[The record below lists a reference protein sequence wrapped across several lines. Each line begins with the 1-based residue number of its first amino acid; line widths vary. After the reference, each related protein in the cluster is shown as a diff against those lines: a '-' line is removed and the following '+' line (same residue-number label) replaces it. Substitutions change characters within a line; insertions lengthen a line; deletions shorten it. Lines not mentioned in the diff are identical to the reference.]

1 MTGLGVA
8 DAASRPRGAASAK
21 WAVFLG
27 WLAAVVLH
35 ATWNGLS
42 LFGTPGL
49 IGGYLIMSAVLAG
62 LIVVLYRDRRR
73 LVGLILRYL
82 PGYAYTGLV
91 TGDDVAM
98 LASLG
103 ARAQARTWARAAG
116 GLPATAA
123 MGDYQLAA
131 TELALARAKSAR
143 GVLPPDHFAER
154 ERNLL
159 DLMGIARYAFSRRI
173 SAGTDAPAPWAT
185 VGSALIPGDASAA
198 PS

>member
-1 MTGLGVA
+1 
-8 DAASRPRGAASAK
+8 
-21 WAVFLG
+21 
-27 WLAAVVLH
+27 
-35 ATWNGLS
+35 
-42 LFGTPGL
+42 
-49 IGGYLIMSAVLAG
+49 
-62 LIVVLYRDRRR
+62 
-73 LVGLILRYL
+73 
-82 PGYAYTGLV
+82 
-91 TGDDVAM
+91 M

-103 ARAQARTWARAAG
+103 ARAQARTWARTAG

-159 DLMGIARYAFSRRI
+159 DLMGIARYAFTRRI

-185 VGSALIPGDASAA
+185 VGSALVPGDASAA

>member
-1 MTGLGVA
+1 
-8 DAASRPRGAASAK
+8 
-21 WAVFLG
+21 
-27 WLAAVVLH
+27 
-35 ATWNGLS
+35 
-42 LFGTPGL
+42 
-49 IGGYLIMSAVLAG
+49 MSAVLAG
-62 LIVVLYRDRRR
+62 LIIVLYRDRRR

-98 LASLG
+98 LASLR

-143 GVLPPDHFAER
+143 GVLPADHFADR

-159 DLMGIARYAFSRRI
+159 DLMRVARHSFTRRI
-173 SAGTDAPAPWAT
+173 PPDTDAPAPWAT
-185 VGSALIPGDASAA
+185 AGSALIPGDASASS
-198 PS
+198 P

>member
-1 MTGLGVA
+1 M
-8 DAASRPRGAASAK
+8 
-21 WAVFLG
+21 FLG
-27 WLAAVVLH
+27 WLAAVALH
-35 ATWNGLS
+35 GTWNGLS
-42 LFGTPGL
+42 LFGTAGL
-49 IGGYLIMSAVLAG
+49 VGGYLIMSAVLAG

-98 LASLG
+98 LASLR

-131 TELALARAKSAR
+131 TELALARAKSVR
-143 GVLPPDHFAER
+143 GVLSAAPDHFATR

-159 DLMGIARYAFSRRI
+159 DLMGIAPARVHPAH
-173 SAGTDAPAPWAT
+173 SARHEAPAPWAPA
-185 VGSALIPGDASAA
+185 GSALVPGDASAA